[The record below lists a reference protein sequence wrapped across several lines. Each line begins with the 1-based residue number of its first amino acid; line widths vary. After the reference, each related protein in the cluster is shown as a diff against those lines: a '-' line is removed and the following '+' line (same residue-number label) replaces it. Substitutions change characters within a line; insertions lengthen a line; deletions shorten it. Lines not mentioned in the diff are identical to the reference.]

1 MLIRLIKIDVF
12 RKMPKIPIFWIAVV
26 AVIAGVAFTIS
37 NDSVLTGNTVE
48 DEGLIFDED
57 FGNLNSNDQGTISFD
72 EIDDMAH
79 VPPSPG
85 PLVPSNVAVEVMTWV
100 DIRKTNIWIEDDWL
114 WIKITVVN
122 PPPTSL
128 ARTIP
133 APQGQF
139 FLLTDELLTWRVRID
154 HNNDNV
160 TDYTIDAVWNPTG
173 VNTNQDGTPKD
184 DMSGGRFRDAGLPG
198 ENNSYR
204 IDKEEFPGLI
214 GSNENSLLTGF
225 PLALLPELGT
235 EFEVAV
241 CVNYTGDHEVLDNF
255 IIAAYDCDPDIFP
268 PGAEWIQVKL

>member
-37 NDSVLTGNTVE
+37 NDSVLTGNTLE
-48 DEGLIFDED
+48 DDGPIFDED

-128 ARTIP
+128 ASSIP
-133 APQGQF
+133 VPEGTVF
-139 FLLTDELLTWRVRID
+139 FLTDQLLTWRIRID
-154 HNNDNV
+154 HNGDNV

-173 VNTNQDGTPKD
+173 VNVNQDGTPKD
-184 DMSGGRFRDAGLPG
+184 DMSGGYFRDAGLPG

-204 IDKEEFPGLI
+204 IEKEEFPGLI

-225 PLALLPELGT
+225 PLVLLPELGT

-241 CVNYTGDHEVLDNF
+241 CVNYTGDNEVTDDF
-255 IIAAYDCDPDIFP
+255 IIAVYDCDPDIFP
-268 PGAEWIQVKL
+268 QGAEWIQVKL